1 MKAEVKTLKKEK
13 VQLMAELH
21 QHKKTAA
28 EQKRK
33 IEFLEVII
41 HSTEEENNFLRKFNE
56 IFGDENDKLLKENEF
71 LKKEVAK
78 YKRFRIPLSLQD
90 LTLTDDNRSRVMGR
104 KRSKYSPKTV
114 SPEAKSSDEREAV
127 KARVRFF
134 SWRISNKY

>member
-13 VQLMAELH
+13 VQLMAELR

-33 IEFLEVII
+33 IESLEVII
-41 HSTEEENNFLRKFNE
+41 HSTEEENNLLRKFNE
-56 IFGDENDKLLKENEF
+56 IFGDENDKLLKENES

-78 YKRFRIPLSLQD
+78 YKRFRIPPGHQD
-90 LTLTDDNRSRVMGR
+90 STLPDDNRSRVISR
-104 KRSKYSPKTV
+104 KRSKYSPKNV
-114 SPEAKSSDEREAV
+114 SPEAESSDEREAV

-134 SWRISNKY
+134 S